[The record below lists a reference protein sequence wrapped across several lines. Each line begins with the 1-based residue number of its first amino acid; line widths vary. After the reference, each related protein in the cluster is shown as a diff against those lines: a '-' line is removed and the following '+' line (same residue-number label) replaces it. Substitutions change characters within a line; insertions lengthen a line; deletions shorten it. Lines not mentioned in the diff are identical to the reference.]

1 MRRAFGSLLAACIA
15 LAVAAAVP
23 AAARE
28 PAPLRG
34 TPLGPTGLRLVVA
47 DVPPF
52 VLDVDS
58 GAVTRL
64 RGVDVAVDGILWVLG
79 VSRHAAVVVAD
90 ARDPNTANKR
100 LYKVSDGHARVTP
113 LGSARD
119 VTPDAAGRGIWA
131 TRQSG
136 RSACTL
142 GRIGLDAR
150 RSASRAIPCNWL
162 ITPGGALGLVVHR
175 TSVIDPFTAGEV
187 LATTQG
193 ILAVAGRSAPARRA
207 GRTLLEGLRDH
218 ARGHGDRHGAP
229 VAPTG
234 ADRLVGHPGGRS
246 PRPLHRA
253 RVRRPG
259 VAPERDQVLDVWVL
273 DTKTATLTRVPGMPA
288 FVHLKATSMAW
299 THDGRLV
306 LLGEDEDGGFVGVW
320 RPGAAPPPAQ
330 VDRASGALR
339 RQRLVRTA
347 RMSAPRRPPTERAAR
362 ERRRFRR

>member
-193 ILAVAGRSAPARRA
+193 ILAVAGRSLLLAGPGEPSSKDYEITLEDTATGMERR
-207 GRTLLEGLRDH
+207 L
-218 ARGHGDRHGAP
+218 
-229 VAPTG
+229 
-234 ADRLVGHPGGRS
+234 
-246 PRPLHRA
+246 
-253 RVRRPG
+253 RRPG
-259 VAPERDQVLDVWVL
+259 QIGSWASR
-273 DTKTATLTRVPGMPA
+273 RSIPA
-288 FVHLKATSMAW
+288 AATSRSSSA
-299 THDGRLV
+299 T
-306 LLGEDEDGGFVGVW
+306 
-320 RPGAAPPPAQ
+320 RPG
-330 VDRASGALR
+330 
-339 RQRLVRTA
+339 T
-347 RMSAPRRPPTERAAR
+347 
-362 ERRRFRR
+362 